1 MARMTTDQAL
11 QAALEQMARS
21 KDKDQVQFAED
32 ALAVYRKE
40 IQPEKGFSID
50 KWYEIILHIRT
61 SCSLKFV

>member
-11 QAALEQMARS
+11 QAALEQMAKS
-21 KDKDQVQFAED
+21 EDEDLVQFAED

-50 KWYEIILHIRT
+50 KGT
-61 SCSLKFV
+61 K